1 MAPKN
6 QTSPDGNHRGI
17 DYVVDMVE
25 KRLDKLDAKSDKHSE
40 DIAFLTAI
48 VRNGLTHKI
57 EVMDRRWWAVA
68 GGILL
73 LAVGMVANILLIY
86 G

>member
-6 QTSPDGNHRGI
+6 QTSPDGTHHGI
-17 DYVVDMVE
+17 DYVIDMVE

-40 DIAFLTAI
+40 DIATLTAI
-48 VRNGLTHKI
+48 VQNGLSHKI
-57 EVMDRRWWAVA
+57 ETMDRRWWAVA
-68 GGILL
+68 GGIILI
-73 LAVGMVANILLIY
+73 AAGTVVNILLTY